1 MSNDRSAAEAAAR
14 LRAAWHRYHA
24 ARATTDAS
32 VIRLSAA
39 AQRFMVVLQEGTDRE
54 IAEHPD
60 LAEVNVMLDGYYDD
74 SPSSAVTPEQ

>member
-1 MSNDRSAAEAAAR
+1 MSDERSSAEAAAR

-24 ARATTDAS
+24 ARATGEAS

-39 AQRFMVVLQEGTDRE
+39 AQRFMVALQDGTDQE

-60 LAEVNVMLDGYYDD
+60 LAEVNVMLDGFYD
-74 SPSSAVTPEQ
+74 SPPPAVTPPQ